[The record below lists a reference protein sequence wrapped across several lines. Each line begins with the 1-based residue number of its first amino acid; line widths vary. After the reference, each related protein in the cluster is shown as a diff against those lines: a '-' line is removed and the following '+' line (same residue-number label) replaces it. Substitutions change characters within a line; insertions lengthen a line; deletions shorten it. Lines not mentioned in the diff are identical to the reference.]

1 MNLGRPSR
9 LSRLRRYARNVWEHF
24 LLYFPLITMSLLALA
39 TYWLVRTTP
48 PSTAATPP
56 RPVRH
61 EVDYFLHDFSVKTF
75 DAAGRVR
82 TDVRGTKALHYA
94 DSDWLE
100 VEGIALSRY
109 DDKGQLN
116 TVSAE
121 KGMIHNENEQA
132 VLTGKVRGVLWS
144 R

>member
-1 MNLGRPSR
+1 MIR
-9 LSRLRRYARNVWEHF
+9 SRLRRYLRSAWEHF
-24 LLYFPLITMSLLALA
+24 LLYFPLITMSVLALG

-48 PSTAATPP
+48 PSTTATPP

-61 EVDYFLHDFSVKTF
+61 EVDYFLNDFSVKTF

-82 TDVRGTKALHYA
+82 TEVRGTKALHYA
-94 DSDWLE
+94 DSDWIE
-100 VEGIALSRY
+100 VEQIELSRF
-109 DDKGQLN
+109 DEKGQLN

-121 KGMIHNENEQA
+121 KGLINENEQS
-132 VLTGKVRGVLWS
+132 VLTGKVRGVLWQ